1 MWQQLIEILNKLCT
15 VYEGL
20 AKLGEKKRDA
30 LVAVDMDALSK
41 ILDQEQII
49 AAKIQKLEQQRGAIL
64 FELAKNNPNVSS
76 DTKAEDFYKTAPT
89 KYVSDTLLKVH
100 KQLTQNVQNT
110 LKIRDNNQIL
120 AQTALDAVTF
130 RLNRLSGAFI
140 EPTYGSKGSVVTH
153 QKKFD
158 YQA

>member
-1 MWQQLIEILNKLCT
+1 MWQQLIEVLNKLCN
-15 VYEGL
+15 VYDGL

-30 LVAVDMDALSK
+30 LVAVDADALSK

-64 FELAKNNPNVSS
+64 IELSKNNPNVSS
-76 DTKAEDFYKTAPT
+76 DTKATDFYKTAPT
-89 KYVSDTLLKVH
+89 QYVTKKLLEIH
-100 KQLTQNVQNT
+100 KQLTENVERT

-130 RLNRLSGAFI
+130 KLNRLSGAFI
-140 EPTYGSKGSVVTH
+140 EPTYGTKGSIVTH
-153 QKKFD
+153 QKKLD

>member
-1 MWQQLIEILNKLCT
+1 MWQQLIEVLNKLCN
-15 VYEGL
+15 VYDGL

-30 LVAVDMDALSK
+30 LVAVDADALSK

-64 FELAKNNPNVSS
+64 MELSKNNPNVSS

-89 KYVSDTLLKVH
+89 QYVTKKLLEIH
-100 KQLTQNVQNT
+100 KQLTENVERT

-130 RLNRLSGAFI
+130 KLNRLSGAFI
-140 EPTYGSKGSVVTH
+140 EPTYGTKGSIVTH
-153 QKKFD
+153 QKKLD

>member
-1 MWQQLIEILNKLCT
+1 MWQQLIEVLNKLCN
-15 VYEGL
+15 VYDGL

-30 LVAVDMDALSK
+30 LVAVDADALSK

-64 FELAKNNPNVSS
+64 IELSKNNPTVNA
-76 DTKAEDFYKTAPT
+76 DTKATDFYKTAPT
-89 KYVSDTLLKVH
+89 QYVTKKLLEIH
-100 KQLTQNVQNT
+100 KQLTENVERT

-130 RLNRLSGAFI
+130 KLNRLSGAFI
-140 EPTYGSKGSVVTH
+140 EPTYGTKGSIVTH
-153 QKKFD
+153 QKKLD

>member
-1 MWQQLIEILNKLCT
+1 MWQQLIEVLNQLAN
-15 VYEGL
+15 VYDGL

-30 LVAVDMDALSK
+30 LVAVDADALAK

-49 AAKIQKLEQQRGAIL
+49 AAKIQKLEQQRGSIL
-64 FELAKNNPNVSS
+64 LELAKTNPKISS

-89 KYVSDTLLKVH
+89 KYLKSALLKIH
-100 KQLTQNVQNT
+100 SQLSENVQRT
-110 LKIRDNNQIL
+110 LQIRDNNQIL
-120 AQTALDAVTF
+120 AKVALDAVTYK
-130 RLNRLSGAFI
+130 LNRLGGAFV
-140 EPTYGSKGSVVTH
+140 EPTYGAKGSIVTH

>member
-1 MWQQLIEILNKLCT
+1 MWQQLIEVLNQIST
-15 VYEGL
+15 VYDGL

-30 LVAVDMDALSK
+30 LVAVDMDSLAK

-49 AAKIQKLEQQRGAIL
+49 AAKIQNLEKKRGAL
-64 FELAKNNPNVSS
+64 LLELSKDIPNVNSG
-76 DTKAEDFYKTAPT
+76 TKAEDFYKKAPT
-89 KYVSDTLLKVH
+89 QYVTNTLLKIH
-100 KQLTQNVQNT
+100 KQLSQNVERT

-120 AQTALDAVTF
+120 AQVALDAVKF
-130 RLNRLSGAFI
+130 KLNRLSGAVV
-140 EPTYGSKGSVVTH
+140 EPTYGTGGAIVTH